1 MNHRRVILTNKDSSK
16 IRKEL
21 KEDANHPYIND
32 DDDYNN
38 YDYQYKNRKQKR
50 MCLRCNRIYWNCGM
64 RIIMVMIIIIMTLM
78 IMVGWVTF
86 PISLPNSHRHH
97 LMNHH
102 LNHHNNNKKMMMMK
116 GNTHQKM
123 DSNIIYNTLTTN
135 DDNSIII
142 PRDPMQLYTRKLEK
156 YKKQIQIRI
165 QPTLGKHTYSQD
177 AIFVIA
183 NTDDFETYV
192 LFLNTLRTS
201 GFQGDVV
208 LSVPK
213 LSTLSEPLLT
223 FLKFHSNHYG
233 LVLYDDVIRLE
244 HNDAQVILNETHSN
258 DNHDDS
264 SCTVYLK
271 GIYGYSTST
280 SSTSSSSTTSSHHP
294 PLEDMRPP
302 RALGIAKY
310 ELYWIWS
317 KQYSSTSH
325 ILLLD
330 TIHDV
335 YFQQGAQIGIGLR
348 RTCTNTNTNTH
359 QNSRLS
365 SDELHLYEEK
375 HVKNRRVIH
384 APASTRNG
392 QIIHNTYGHRTI
404 LSPLS
409 THGHQTSIQAYLTAM
424 IHRFDDTHCV
434 EYQCEWAFHNH
445 LYYSGILQKLPDINV
460 RVHLQG
466 TFAVN
471 SVGLDVP
478 LRSSP
483 MVHISEGTFTIMNRP
498 MGEGIYPSWAVHQ
511 YVQDPELHVFI
522 QNMKQR
528 MVQELDS
535 SLIQIGNAAA
545 ITTVNDLNSKWN
557 VDHTFMPVLGKHR
570 PEKDAIFTVIP
581 RMQDDK
587 HFQTIQT
594 LILSARNSGFEGD
607 IVLHI
612 PHLQTIGEEMVNFFN
627 AQTNIV
633 LYEGLFDDSPQNGI
647 AVSLMRHSRRGIK
660 VIAFDIYLLWI
671 QKYDPTSSVMILD
684 GEEINY
690 FQSNPF
696 VNKSCYT
703 FEIHFYSEHNS
714 EKKFFNMEEEDD
726 FISDRIM
733 HVLTSKR
740 IDRMKEEKVVIPHA
754 LFGHVEILQS
764 IIVDMLNGF
773 DKFSC
778 YGPGCDWAIINYLWY
793 GPLSQ
798 FGKGINYKTTIHN
811 QGTHVIH
818 PIYTSNHNELQKRGL
833 YDEKQKVYKNWDGSI
848 SPVVMRYTIPA
859 E

>member
-1 MNHRRVILTNKDSSK
+1 
-16 IRKEL
+16 
-21 KEDANHPYIND
+21 
-32 DDDYNN
+32 
-38 YDYQYKNRKQKR
+38 
-50 MCLRCNRIYWNCGM
+50 
-64 RIIMVMIIIIMTLM
+64 
-78 IMVGWVTF
+78 MVGWVNF
-86 PISLPNSHRHH
+86 PVLLPDSHRHH
-97 LMNHH
+97 HLIMNH
-102 LNHHNNNKKMMMMK
+102 NHHHDNNNNNNKMKMMTMK
-116 GNTHQKM
+116 QNIHQEM
-123 DSNIIYNTLTTN
+123 
-135 DDNSIII
+135 DNSIIV
-142 PRDPMQLYTRKLEK
+142 PRDPMQLYERKLEK
-156 YKKQIQIRI
+156 PNKQIQIRI
-165 QPTLGKHTYSQD
+165 QPSLGKHTYTQD
-177 AIFVIA
+177 AIFAIG
-183 NTDDFETYV
+183 NTDDLETYV

-213 LSTLSEPLLT
+213 LNTLSEPLLN

-244 HNDAQVILNETHSN
+244 HNDAQVLHNGTYSN
-258 DNHDDS
+258 DHHDDS
-264 SCTVYLK
+264 SSSASSASGMVYLK
-271 GIYGYSTST
+271 GIYGYSTSD
-280 SSTSSSSTTSSHHP
+280 SASSHRP
-294 PLEDMRPP
+294 PLDDMRPP

-335 YFQQGAQIGIGLR
+335 YFQQGAQIGIGLGR
-348 RTCTNTNTNTH
+348 ICTNTKSNTNTNTNTH
-359 QNSRLS
+359 QNSSLS
-365 SDELHLYEEK
+365 SYELHLYEEK

-392 QIIHNTYGHRTI
+392 QIIHNTYGHKTI

-409 THGHQTSIQAYLTAM
+409 THGHQTSIKTYLTAM
-424 IHRFDDTHCV
+424 IHRFDYTHCV

-445 LYYSGILQKLPDINV
+445 LYYSEILQKLPDINV

-466 TFAVN
+466 SFAVN
-471 SVGLDVP
+471 SIGLDVP
-478 LRSSP
+478 LHSSQIVRRS
-483 MVHISEGTFTIMNRP
+483 ETTFTIMNRP

-511 YVQDPELHVFI
+511 YVQDPELHAYI
-522 QNMKQR
+522 QHKKQM

-545 ITTVNDLNSKWN
+545 ITTVNDLKSKWN
-557 VDHTFMPVLGKHR
+557 MDHTFMPVLGKHR
-570 PEKDAIFTVIP
+570 PEKDAIFAIIP

-587 HFQTIQT
+587 KFQRIQT
-594 LILSARNSGFEGD
+594 LISSARNSGFEGD

-612 PHLQTIGEEMVNFFN
+612 PHRQTMGKNLVDFFN

-633 LYEGLFDDSPQNGI
+633 LYEDLFEDSSQNGI

-660 VIAFDIYLLWI
+660 IIAFDIYLLWI

-684 GEEINY
+684 GEEMNY

-696 VNKSCYT
+696 VTKSCYT

-714 EKKFFNMEEEDD
+714 EKKFSNMEEEDD
-726 FISDRIM
+726 FISDRIR
-733 HVLTSKR
+733 HVFTSKR
-740 IDRMKEEKVVIPHA
+740 IGRMKGEKVVIPHA
-754 LFGHVEILQS
+754 LFGHVEVLQS

-778 YGPGCDWAIINYLWY
+778 YTPGCDWAIINYLWY
-793 GPLSQ
+793 GPLSH

-818 PIYTSNHNELQKRGL
+818 PIYTSNHNELQMRGL
-833 YDEKQKVYKNWDGSI
+833 YDEKQNVYKNWDGSI
-848 SPVVMRYTIPA
+848 SPVVMRYTISA